1 MMYLWFLT
9 KFEFEL
15 FTCQKVREIQNWHI
29 YEKRKKLIQIHFC
42 ALCNF
47 NLFIHEE
54 FTLMLEDQEKD
65 QTLGQQN
72 PFIPSWIGIQ
82 LFPKL
87 ADDPY
92 NNISFILNLN

>member
-1 MMYLWFLT
+1 
-9 KFEFEL
+9 
-15 FTCQKVREIQNWHI
+15 
-29 YEKRKKLIQIHFC
+29 
-42 ALCNF
+42 
-47 NLFIHEE
+47 
-54 FTLMLEDQEKD
+54 MLEDQEKD

-82 LFPKL
+82 QFPKL